1 MFYHNHAC
9 ILKVAVPKPT
19 NGPNKPLEQAFPVSR
34 GNQHK
39 TKEDNTETS
48 VVEGV
53 DGSVAAAEK
62 VFQTTSQ
69 QEVIIH

>member
-1 MFYHNHAC
+1 MFIIQVSKPAEP
-9 ILKVAVPKPT
+9 PKR
-19 NGPNKPLEQAFPVSR
+19 LEQAFPVSS

-39 TKEDNTETS
+39 TKESTNDA

-62 VFQTTSQ
+62 VFQSAAQ
-69 QEVIIH
+69 QEVCL